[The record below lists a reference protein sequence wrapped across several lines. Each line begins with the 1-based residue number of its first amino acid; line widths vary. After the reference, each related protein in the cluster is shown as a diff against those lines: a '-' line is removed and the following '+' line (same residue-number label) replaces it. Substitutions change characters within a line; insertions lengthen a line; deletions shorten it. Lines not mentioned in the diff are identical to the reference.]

1 MPFCMSTVA
10 ILIGEKDI
18 GLFPTYLIFK
28 LLIVCPSG
36 RRGLQ
41 CQCLALVLSRY
52 PRSPAPNT
60 VASVQKSLDTCLSN
74 GGADGWTHDAATSG
88 KGTVIG
94 ILASVPFRKQLT
106 HPSKLIAAF
115 PPGAPRSPGC
125 VLMAS
130 VSASRSVSGRLA
142 SEPLLDTLPL
152 IGRPADGAGCPACEH
167 RDRPLHRCRRRP
179 ADPA

>member
-1 MPFCMSTVA
+1 M
-10 ILIGEKDI
+10 D
-18 GLFPTYLIFK
+18 
-28 LLIVCPSG
+28 
-36 RRGLQ
+36 
-41 CQCLALVLSRY
+41 
-52 PRSPAPNT
+52 PRCRN
-60 VASVQKSLDTCLSN
+60 VREGKSN
-74 GGADGWTHDAATSG
+74 
-88 KGTVIG
+88 G

-106 HPSKLIAAF
+106 HPSKRIAAF
-115 PPGAPRSPGC
+115 PPGAPRSPDY

-167 RDRPLHRCRRRP
+167 RDRPLHRRRRRP